1 MSAPLS
7 ILMLSHL
14 ASTEAPTGAEHSLS
28 LLARGLAR
36 RGHRVRVVIPGPWAL
51 REEVE
56 SAGVV
61 VDVVPC
67 RVCWLTYYRPKPLPV
82 ALLKWARFARPD
94 PGAQQLASL
103 IRQARPDVVHV
114 NCLPHVRGAA
124 SAKAAGVPLIWHLRE
139 ILPAG
144 RRRRWFGRRLSRHAT
159 RIVAVS
165 DAVGRWVRDEGL
177 SDRLEVVHNGVAPA
191 TSPPSREQARREL
204 GLEGQGRWIGLFGQ
218 LVPHKG
224 ALQFIHAARAA
235 LRRDADLR
243 FALAG
248 AGPESFLAQ
257 VRDEIKR
264 SPAGRIRLLP
274 PQPNASRLMA
284 AVDGVCVPTVT
295 PDPLP
300 RAILEAMAA
309 GLPVVA
315 FRSGGAPELIEHGAT
330 GLLVEPGNLN
340 GLAAAFERLANG
352 DLAEVMGAAG
362 RVRASRDFTIDR
374 HVDRMER
381 ILGDAVRR

>member
-1 MSAPLS
+1 MSV
-7 ILMLSHL
+7 LMLSHV

-28 LLARGLAR
+28 LLARGLAG
-36 RGHRVRVVIPGPWAL
+36 RGHRIRLVVPGRWAL

-56 SAGVV
+56 SAGVA
-61 VDVVPC
+61 VDEVPC
-67 RVCWLTYYRPKPLPV
+67 RVCWLTYYRPKPAPL
-82 ALLKWARFARPD
+82 ALLKWARFVGPD
-94 PGAQQLASL
+94 PGARQLSRL
-103 IRQARPDVVHV
+103 VRRVKPDVVHV
-114 NCLPHVRGAA
+114 NCLPHLRGAA
-124 SAKAAGVPLIWHLRE
+124 AAAAAGIPLIWHLRE

-144 RRRRWFGRRLSRHAT
+144 RRRRWFAGRLSRHAS

-165 DAVGRWVRDEGL
+165 EAVGRWVREEGL
-177 SDRLEVVHNGVAPA
+177 ADRLEVVHNGVAGTAGPL
-191 TSPPSREQARREL
+191 PREQARREL
-204 GLEGQGRWIGLFGQ
+204 GLDEDGRWIGLFGQ

-224 ALQFIHAARAA
+224 ALEFIRAARAA
-235 LRRDADLR
+235 LRRGADLR

-248 AGPESFLAQ
+248 AGPEAFLAR
-257 VRDEIKR
+257 VRDEIER
-264 SPAGRIRLLP
+264 SPGGRIRLLP
-274 PQPNASRLMA
+274 PQPDASRLMA

-330 GLLVEPGNLN
+330 GILVEPGDLD
-340 GLAAAFERLANG
+340 GLAAGFGRLADG
-352 DLAEVMGAAG
+352 DLARVMGAAG
-362 RVRASRDFTIDR
+362 RQRVLREFTIDR

-381 ILGDAVRR
+381 ILRDAVRR